1 MGSPVLLL
9 AVGLRSSVFP
19 PFNGAPTTVLACVL
33 RTGVQAGVDGEHDCV
48 GPWPS
53 VPQGAECF
61 HLCSSEATKEN
72 GLWFSD
78 SERPGMG

>member
-1 MGSPVLLL
+1 M
-9 AVGLRSSVFP
+9 
-19 PFNGAPTTVLACVL
+19 
-33 RTGVQAGVDGEHDCV
+33 QAGVDGEHDCV

-61 HLCSSEATKEN
+61 HLCPSEATKEN